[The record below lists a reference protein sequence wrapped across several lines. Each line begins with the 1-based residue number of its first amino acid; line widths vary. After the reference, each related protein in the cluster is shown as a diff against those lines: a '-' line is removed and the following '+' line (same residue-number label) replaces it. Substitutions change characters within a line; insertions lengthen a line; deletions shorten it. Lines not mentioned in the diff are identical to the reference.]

1 MKKTFDA
8 VAWMR
13 TRREE
18 IDCEEE
24 GLSWEERWK
33 RTLETL
39 KDDPLYRRL
48 RARAIRGGNQSTP
61 RSDSAGDRPA

>member
-13 TRREE
+13 ARREE
-18 IDCEEE
+18 IDREEE

-48 RARAIRGGNQSTP
+48 RDRATHSVSRGTP
-61 RSDSAGDRPA
+61 RNDSAGNHPS